1 MKESELGDVV
11 LVDADKN
18 FVSTEYD
25 DLEDLPDEIVS
36 IFFIC
41 TPYIIDLSRKGNF
54 LSVKLLFFLAHQLKQ
69 LFWMLKKTC
78 LIETV
83 LLSTHNT
90 CFG

>member
-36 IFFIC
+36 SFFIC
-41 TPYIIDLSRKGNF
+41 MPYMKKRCTSGFLFAQCKSCSQFLIIIKKILRGHLNF
-54 LSVKLLFFLAHQLKQ
+54 FFAD
-69 LFWMLKKTC
+69 
-78 LIETV
+78 
-83 LLSTHNT
+83 S
-90 CFG
+90 

>member
-41 TPYIIDLSRKGNF
+41 MSYQACR
-54 LSVKLLFFLAHQLKQ
+54 
-69 LFWMLKKTC
+69 
-78 LIETV
+78 
-83 LLSTHNT
+83 
-90 CFG
+90 